1 MRKLLVGLYFLLT
14 FSLFAS
20 ENVPAYTF
28 LTDEVQDVFIFK
40 KRIAVFQDSLEN
52 LTFNQIYKSKE
63 NLFTLSKQRNLI
75 NEDKES
81 TYWLYFVVVNH
92 SKNSNFRLELYDFD
106 IDEITFFS
114 PQTDGTVKVEH
125 AGFSLPF
132 YTRTTYH
139 KNPGFDLQLDPQEK
153 SEVFLKIKSKQTNI
167 LKPVIRHY
175 QSFITYGL
183 KEYLILGVFYGLV
196 LLILIYNLI
205 YFLILRALHYLY
217 YVLYGGCLLIYLL
230 TQNGMGFQFLWPS
243 YPQLNPYIDC
253 ISLSFSVV
261 FLLLFCNS
269 YLRLKVFHPQSYRLV
284 GFAIVLKIV
293 LLFTQLI
300 YNADL
305 VYNIIDFLFFQ
316 LCFAFGIMAYK
327 GRYEKIKWFLMAFIV
342 FNSSVFISM
351 GESYGVISS
360 NILSVYSLNIG
371 LLLQFVFFSIGIA
384 ESIRDSDREKQKV
397 LIELLQMR
405 EKNEALRLTEL
416 KRQMNP
422 HFIFNALNSIQSK
435 ILTDKK
441 NEASKFLILFS
452 KLIRK
457 NLEISDVEFIT
468 LDEELSNIEVYLEI
482 ENMRLGDSFS
492 YQFIVDENVATDT
505 IKIPT
510 FLIQPLV
517 ENAIWHGLMPLETEK
532 KLSIEIKKE
541 GGFLKIRIIDNGIGI
556 QKSQA
561 MKRDKSYHT
570 SKGLGLIVERLELIS
585 KKLNKR
591 NSLQFLDND
600 LDKNCGTQALLTL
613 EI

>member
-1 MRKLLVGLYFLLT
+1 M
-14 FSLFAS
+14 
-20 ENVPAYTF
+20 
-28 LTDEVQDVFIFK
+28 
-40 KRIAVFQDSLEN
+40 
-52 LTFNQIYKSKE
+52 
-63 NLFTLSKQRNLI
+63 SKQRDLI
-75 NEDKES
+75 NKNKES
-81 TYWLYFVVVNH
+81 TYWLYFVLLNH
-92 SKNSNFRLELYDFD
+92 SNKSNFRLELYDFD
-106 IDEITFFS
+106 IDEITLFA
-114 PQTDGTVKVEH
+114 PQTSGTVKVEYT
-125 AGFSLPF
+125 GFSTPF

-139 KNPGFDLQLDPQEK
+139 KNPGFNLELEPQEK
-153 SEVFLKIKSKQTNI
+153 MEVFLKIKSKQTNI
-167 LKPVIRHY
+167 LKPVVRHY
-175 QSFITYGL
+175 QSFIAYGL

-205 YFLILRALHYLY
+205 YFLILRVMHYLY

-230 TQNGMGFQFLWPS
+230 TQNGMGFQFLWPA
-243 YPQLNPYIDC
+243 YPKLNPYIDC

-269 YLRLKVFHPQSYRLV
+269 YLRLKTSHPLSYRLV
-284 GFAIVLKIV
+284 WIAIILKTV

-300 YNADL
+300 YNGDL
-305 VYNIIDFLFFQ
+305 IYTIIDFLFFQ

-327 GRYEKIKWFLMAFIV
+327 GRYKKIKWFLVAFIV
-342 FNSSVFISM
+342 FNTSVFISM

-360 NILSVYSLNIG
+360 NALSVYSLNIG

-457 NLEISDVEFIT
+457 NLEISDVEFIS
-468 LDEELSNIEVYLEI
+468 LNEELSNIEVYLEI
-482 ENMRLGDSFS
+482 ENMRLGDSFT
-492 YQFIVDENVATDT
+492 YQFTVDENVAVDS

-510 FLIQPLV
+510 FLMQPLV
-517 ENAIWHGLMPLETEK
+517 ENAIWHGLMPLETDK
-532 KLSIEIKKE
+532 KLSIAVKTEE
-541 GGFLKIRIIDNGIGI
+541 GFLKIRIIDNGVGI
-556 QKSQA
+556 KKSQA
-561 MKRDKSYHT
+561 MKRDKSYHN
-570 SKGLGLIVERLELIS
+570 SKGLSLIVERLELIS
-585 KKLNKR
+585 KKSNKR
-591 NSLQFLDND
+591 NTLHFFDADSN
-600 LDKNCGTQALLTL
+600 NSSGTEALLTL
-613 EI
+613 EL